1 MLWTAFLLGLF
12 GGMHCI
18 GMCGPIAI
26 AIPGRQGA
34 IANLIHKTLYNTGR
48 VITYSILGLF
58 TGLIGQGF
66 SFAGW
71 QQGLSIFLGVFL
83 ILVIVITKSGNLNIP
98 SVRIISV
105 LTNRIKRY
113 FAQFLKRRS
122 MGSALAMGIVNGL
135 LPCGLVYI
143 ALAASIAG
151 GSIESGAM
159 YMMVFGLGTFPI
171 MLAVSLAGNFIRPV
185 LRQKI
190 YRLVPVFI
198 VTLGLIFILRG
209 MNLGIPYLSPHI
221 KGNQGENSTI
231 ENCEP

>member
-18 GMCGPIAI
+18 GMCGPIAL

-34 IANLIHKTLYNTGR
+34 VANLLHKSLYNTGR
-48 VITYSILGLF
+48 VITYTILGLF
-58 TGLIGQGF
+58 AGLIGQGF

-71 QQGLSIFLGVFL
+71 QQGLSIFLGIFL
-83 ILVIVITKSGNLNIP
+83 ILIMVITKSGNLNIP
-98 SVRIISV
+98 SGRFLSN
-105 LTNRIKRY
+105 LTNGIKRY
-113 FAQFLKRRS
+113 FAKFLKRRS
-122 MGSALAMGIVNGL
+122 MGSALAMGMVNGL

-159 YMMVFGLGTFPI
+159 YMLVFGLGTFPV
-171 MLAVSLAGNFIRPV
+171 MLGVSLVGNFIGPAV
-185 LRQKI
+185 RQKI

-198 VTLGLIFILRG
+198 VTLGVIFILRG
-209 MNLGIPYLSPHI
+209 MNLGIPYVSP
-221 KGNQGENSTI
+221 NLNSGHGASGI

>member
-1 MLWTAFLLGLF
+1 LLGLF

-18 GMCGPIAI
+18 GMCGPIAL

-34 IANLIHKTLYNTGR
+34 VANLLHKSLYNTGR
-48 VITYSILGLF
+48 VITYTILGLF
-58 TGLIGQGF
+58 AGLIGQGF

-71 QQGLSIFLGVFL
+71 QQGLSIFLGIFL
-83 ILVIVITKSGNLNIP
+83 ILIMVITKSGNLNIP
-98 SVRIISV
+98 SGRFLSN
-105 LTNRIKRY
+105 LTNGIKRY
-113 FAQFLKRRS
+113 FAKFLKRRS
-122 MGSALAMGIVNGL
+122 MGSALAMGMVNGL

-159 YMMVFGLGTFPI
+159 YMLVFGLGTFPV
-171 MLAVSLAGNFIRPV
+171 MLGVSLVGNFIGPAV
-185 LRQKI
+185 RQKI

-198 VTLGLIFILRG
+198 VTLGVIFILRG
-209 MNLGIPYLSPHI
+209 MNLGIPYVSP
-221 KGNQGENSTI
+221 NLNSGHGASGI

>member
-1 MLWTAFLLGLF
+1 MLWTGFLLGLF

-18 GMCGPIAI
+18 GMCGPIAL

-34 IANLIHKTLYNTGR
+34 ATNLLHKSFYNTGR
-48 VITYSILGLF
+48 VITYTILGLF

-83 ILVIVITKSGNLNIP
+83 ILVIVTSKSGNLNIP
-98 SVRIISV
+98 TGRFIST
-105 LTNRIKRY
+105 LTNGIKNY
-113 FAQFLKRRS
+113 FAQFLRRRS
-122 MGSALAMGIVNGL
+122 MGSALAMGMVNGL

-151 GSIESGAM
+151 GSIKSGAM
-159 YMMVFGLGTFPI
+159 YMLVFGLGTFPI
-171 MLAVSLAGNFIRPV
+171 MLGVSLAGNFIGPV
-185 LRQKI
+185 FRQKI
-190 YRLVPVFI
+190 YRLVPVLI

-209 MNLGIPYLSPHI
+209 MNLGIPYVSPNL
-221 KGNQGENSTI
+221 KGSHGASGI

>member
-18 GMCGPIAI
+18 GMCGPIAL

-34 IANLIHKTLYNTGR
+34 VFYNTGR
-48 VITYSILGLF
+48 VITYTILGLF

-83 ILVIVITKSGNLNIP
+83 ILVIVTSKSGNLNIP
-98 SVRIISV
+98 TGRFIST
-105 LTNRIKRY
+105 LTNGIKNY
-113 FAQFLKRRS
+113 FAQFLRRRS
-122 MGSALAMGIVNGL
+122 MGSALAMGMVNGL

-151 GSIESGAM
+151 GSIKSGAM
-159 YMMVFGLGTFPI
+159 YMLVFGLGTFPI
-171 MLAVSLAGNFIRPV
+171 MLGVSLAGNFIGPV
-185 LRQKI
+185 FRQKI
-190 YRLVPVFI
+190 YRLVPVLI

-209 MNLGIPYLSPHI
+209 MNLGIPYVSPNL
-221 KGNQGENSTI
+221 KGSHGASGI